1 MDGTSVQQAARP
13 TSKLVEHEEAAHDKR
28 NWVRLTYRCND
39 RCVFCLDAHTHDGT
53 DREREAIKAQI
64 LDGRAKGATRL
75 ILSGGEPTIHP
86 DYVAF
91 IKLGRAAGYPKI
103 QTVTNGRM
111 FAYPEFLKRCLDA
124 GLSEITFSIHGS
136 NAKIHDALVG
146 TKGAFEQEVRGLRN
160 ALDDGRPIV
169 NIDVCVSRG
178 NVKDLPRIME
188 TFTAMGVREFDLL
201 HVIPFG
207 RAYTEGKETLFY
219 DLEAMRPWLLEAFAW
234 SRRPDMHV
242 WLNRFPPQHLEGFE
256 DLIQDPY
263 KLGDEVRGRKE
274 EYAMLLDE
282 GVPLDCRAPDR
293 CRHCY
298 LEPLCDELDRVREQL
313 AGLGFERVRVDTSA
327 KAPVVYGGDPAS
339 KKRSES
345 RNQVEAEA
353 AASAVVEPGAGQ
365 GQGQAQAE
373 RKRLPVWSPSRPV
386 YRVLPELLDA
396 AGGAVV
402 WIVAPGLREAEEAA
416 RGLPAATG
424 YELELESYAG
434 LGEALDEQGRL
445 WGKPLVSCRVRETE
459 AARTLLELPFGFEV
473 RLELRQRNEAWLR
486 ALESAPSRLTLVQ
499 PTHERLTQS
508 AEEDLDLRGFFAD
521 FRHELPVEG
530 IPACILG
537 RSPRVPPRTLDAA
550 MLDEHGKLE
559 IFRYARRYI
568 EDRFFTKSL
577 RCKECRYDA
586 ECRGLHINHVRA
598 HGYQVIRPVSATS
611 ASATADAPDG
621 TR

>member
-1 MDGTSVQQAARP
+1 MDGTAAQRAARIA
-13 TSKLVEHEEAAHDKR
+13 EHEEAAHDQR

-111 FAYPEFLKRCLDA
+111 FAYPEFLQRCLDA

-136 NAKIHDALVG
+136 TPKIHDALVG
-146 TKGAFEQEVRGLRN
+146 TKGAFEQEVQGLRN
-160 ALDDGRPIV
+160 ALADGRPIV

-188 TFTAMGVREFDLL
+188 RFTAMGVREYDLL

-219 DLEAMRPWLLEAFAW
+219 DLEAMRPYLLEAFAW
-234 SRRPDMHV
+234 SRQPDMHV

-274 EYAMLLDE
+274 EYALLLDE

-298 LEPLCDELDRVREQL
+298 LEPLCDTLEDVRGVL
-313 AGLGFERVRVDTSA
+313 AGREFARVRVDTSA
-327 KAPVVYGGDPAS
+327 EAPVVYGGDPAS

-353 AASAVVEPGAGQ
+353 AASAVVEPGAERGAGQ
-365 GQGQAQAE
+365 G
-373 RKRLPVWSPSRPV
+373 RRLPLWSPARPK
-386 YRVLPELLDA
+386 YSPLPELVEL
-396 AGGAVV
+396 AGGAVL
-402 WIVAPGLREAEEAA
+402 WIVAPDLQAAEQAA
-416 RGLPAATG
+416 AKLPAATAI
-424 YELELESYAG
+424 ELELGDYEG
-434 LGEALDEQGRL
+434 LGAALDEDGRL
-445 WGKPLVSCRVRETE
+445 WGKPLVACRVREVE
-459 AARTLLELPFGFEV
+459 AAKALLGLPRGFEV
-473 RLELRQRNEAWLR
+473 QLELRRANEAWLR
-486 ALESAPSRLTLVQ
+486 SLETAPARLALVQ
-499 PTHERLTQS
+499 PTHERLTAS
-508 AEEDLDLRGFFAD
+508 AEEDVDLSSFFAG
-521 FRHELPVEG
+521 FRLEVPVEG
-530 IPACILG
+530 VPACVLG
-537 RSPRVPPRTLDAA
+537 RVPRAPAVTLDAA
-550 MLDEHGKLE
+550 MLDDDGKLE
-559 IFRYARRYI
+559 IFRYAKRYVL
-568 EDRFFTKSL
+568 DRFFTKSL
-577 RCKECRYDA
+577 RCKECRFEGD
-586 ECRGLHINHVRA
+586 CRGLHINYVRA
-598 HGYQVIRPVSATS
+598 HGYGVMQPVTDDDALSSAT
-611 ASATADAPDG
+611 
-621 TR
+621 

>member
-1 MDGTSVQQAARP
+1 MDMTAAQRATQGSAQRADQRAARIA
-13 TSKLVEHEEAAHDKR
+13 EHEQAAHDQR

-111 FAYPEFLKRCLDA
+111 FAYPEFLQRCLDA

-136 NAKIHDALVG
+136 TAKIHDALVG
-146 TKGAFEQEVRGLRN
+146 TKGAFEQELRGLHN
-160 ALDDGRPIV
+160 ALADGRPIV

-178 NVKDLPRIME
+178 NVKDLPRIMD

-219 DLEAMRPWLLEAFAW
+219 DLEAMRPYLLEAFAYA
-234 SRRPDMHV
+234 RKPDMHV

-274 EYAMLLDE
+274 EYALLLDE

-298 LEPLCDELDRVREQL
+298 LEPLCDALDGVRGQL
-313 AGLGFERVRVDTSA
+313 AGLEFSRVRVDTTME
-327 KAPVVYGGDPAS
+327 APVVYGGDPAS

-353 AASAVVEPGAGQ
+353 AAAAVVEPGGQ
-365 GQGQAQAE
+365 GE
-373 RKRLPVWSPSRPV
+373 RKRLPVWSPTRPV
-386 YRVLPELLDA
+386 YRPLPELIEA
-396 AGGAVV
+396 AGGTVV
-402 WIVAPGLREAEEAA
+402 WIVAPDLAAAETAA
-416 RGLPAATG
+416 RALPAARAF
-424 YELELESYAG
+424 ELELEVYDG
-434 LGEALDEQGRL
+434 LATAIDEHGQL
-445 WGKPLVSCRVRETE
+445 WGRPLVACR
-459 AARTLLELPFGFEV
+459 ARDTDTARALLDLPFPFEV
-473 RLELRQRNEAWLR
+473 RLELRRDAEPWLR
-486 ALESAPSRLTLVQ
+486 SLPSAPARLALVQ

-508 AEEDLDLRGFFAD
+508 AEEDLDLPAFFAE
-521 FRHELPVEG
+521 FQLPVPVEG

-537 RSPRVPPRTLDAA
+537 RPPRVPPATLDGA

-559 IFRYARRYI
+559 IFRYAKRYVL
-568 EDRFFTKSL
+568 DRFYTKSL
-577 RCKECRYDA
+577 RCKACRYDG

-598 HGYQVIRPVSATS
+598 YGYGVMQPVPVVPPLHPGAT
-611 ASATADAPDG
+611 DG
-621 TR
+621 

>member
-1 MDGTSVQQAARP
+1 MDGTLAARAARIA
-13 TSKLVEHEEAAHDKR
+13 EHEQAAHDQR

-53 DREREAIKAQI
+53 DRERAAIKAQI

-91 IKLGRAAGYPKI
+91 IKLGRRAGYPKI

-111 FAYPEFLKRCLDA
+111 FAYPEFLQRCLDA
-124 GLSEITFSIHGS
+124 GLGEITFSIHGS

-146 TKGAFEQEVRGLRN
+146 TKGAFDQELRGLHN
-160 ALDDGRPIV
+160 ALADGRPIV

-178 NVKDLPRIME
+178 NVKDLPRILE

-219 DLEAMRPWLLEAFAW
+219 DLEAMRPWLLEAFAYA
-234 SRRPDMHV
+234 RKPDMHV

-274 EYAMLLDE
+274 EYALLLDE

-298 LEPLCDELDRVREQL
+298 LEPLCDTLDGVRAQL
-313 AGLGFERVRVDTSA
+313 AGRSFERVRVEPTA
-327 KAPVVYGGDPAS
+327 EAPVVYGGDPAS

-353 AASAVVEPGAGQ
+353 AASAVVEPGGAQ
-365 GQGQAQAE
+365 GHAERERAQE
-373 RKRLPVWSPSRPV
+373 RKRLPVWSPARPV
-386 YRVLPELLDA
+386 YRPLPEVIEA

-402 WIVAPGLREAEEAA
+402 WVVAPGLAEAEAA
-416 RGLPAATG
+416 VRGLPAATG
-424 YELELESYAG
+424 LELELAGYAG
-434 LGEALDEQGRL
+434 LAEALDEHGRL
-445 WGKPLVSCRVRETE
+445 WGKPLLACHVREHE
-459 AARTLLELPFGFEV
+459 AAQELLALPFGFEV
-473 RLELRQRNEAWLR
+473 RLELRRSNEAWLR
-486 ALESAPSRLTLVQ
+486 SRGEAPARLALVQ

-508 AEEDLDLRGFFAD
+508 AEEDLDLPAFFAD
-521 FRHELPVEG
+521 FGLEVPVEG
-530 IPACILG
+530 VPACILG
-537 RSPRVPPRTLDAA
+537 RAPRVPPPTLDGA
-550 MLDEHGKLE
+550 MLDEGGKLE

-568 EDRFFTKSL
+568 KDRFYTKSL
-577 RCKECRYDA
+577 RCKACRYDG
-586 ECRGLHINHVRA
+586 ECGGLHINHVRA
-598 HGYQVIRPVSATS
+598 HGYGVMQPVVGPA
-611 ASATADAPDG
+611 AGGGDV
-621 TR
+621 

>member
-1 MDGTSVQQAARP
+1 MDGTSVQSAARP
-13 TSKLVEHEEAAHDKR
+13 TAKAVEHEQAAHDKR

-64 LDGRAKGATRL
+64 LDGREKGATRL

-86 DYVAF
+86 DYVGF

-111 FAYPEFLKRCLDA
+111 FAYPEFLGRCLDA
-124 GLSEITFSIHGS
+124 GLDEITFSIHGS

-146 TKGAFEQEVRGLRN
+146 TKGAFEQEVQGLRN
-160 ALDDGRPIV
+160 ALADGRPII

-178 NVKDLPRIME
+178 NVKDLPRILE
-188 TFTAMGVREFDLL
+188 TFTEMGVREFDLL

-234 SRRPDMHV
+234 SRKPDMHV

-274 EYAMLLDE
+274 EYALLLDE

-298 LEPLCDELDRVREQL
+298 LEPLCDELDGVRAQL
-313 AGLGFERVRVDTSA
+313 AELSFERVRVDTTA
-327 KAPVVYGGDPAS
+327 EAPVVYGGDPAS

-353 AASAVVEPGAGQ
+353 AASAVVEPGGGQ
-365 GQGQAQAE
+365 GE
-373 RKRLPVWSPSRPV
+373 RRRLPVWSPTRPV
-386 YRVLPELLDA
+386 YRPLPELIA
-396 AGGAVV
+396 GAGGAVA
-402 WIVAPGLREAEEAA
+402 WIVAPGLAEAEQAA
-416 RGLPAATG
+416 RKLPGVTG
-424 YELELESYAG
+424 FELELDDYTG
-434 LGEALDEQGRL
+434 VGEALDEQGRI
-445 WGKPLVSCRVRETE
+445 WGQPLVACLVRDAEV
-459 AARTLLELPFGFEV
+459 ARSLLDLPFAFEV
-473 RLELRQRNEAWLR
+473 RLELRRSNEAWLR
-486 ALESAPSRLTLVQ
+486 SLTAAPARLVLVQ
-499 PTHERLTQS
+499 PTHERLTES
-508 AEEDLDLRGFFAD
+508 AEEDLDLPAFFAD
-521 FRHELPVEG
+521 VRHEFPVEG
-530 IPACILG
+530 VPACILG
-537 RSPRVPPRTLDAA
+537 RSPRVPPPTLDGA
-550 MLDEHGKLE
+550 MLDDHGKLE
-559 IFRYARRYI
+559 IFRYARRYVL
-568 EDRFFTKSL
+568 DRFYTKSL
-577 RCKECRYDA
+577 RCKSCRH
-586 ECRGLHINHVRA
+586 EGQCRGLHINYVRA
-598 HGYQVIRPVSATS
+598 HGYAAMQPV
-611 ASATADAPDG
+611 G
-621 TR
+621 

>member
-1 MDGTSVQQAARP
+1 MDGTAAQRAARIA
-13 TSKLVEHEEAAHDKR
+13 EHEEAAHDQR

-86 DYVAF
+86 DFVAF

-111 FAYPEFLKRCLDA
+111 FAYPEFLGRCLDA

-136 NAKIHDALVG
+136 TPKIHDALVG
-146 TKGAFEQEVRGLRN
+146 TKGAFEQEVQGLRN
-160 ALDDGRPIV
+160 ALADGRPIV

-188 TFTAMGVREFDLL
+188 TFTGMGVREYDLL

-219 DLEAMRPWLLEAFAW
+219 DLEAMRPYLLEAFGW
-234 SRRPDMHV
+234 SRKPDMHV

-274 EYAMLLDE
+274 EYALLLEE

-298 LEPLCDELDRVREQL
+298 LEPLCDTLDGVREQL
-313 AGLGFERVRVDTSA
+313 AGLDFARVRVDTSA
-327 KAPVVYGGDPAS
+327 EAPVVYGGDPAS

-353 AASAVVEPGAGQ
+353 AASAVVVEPGAGQ
-365 GQGQAQAE
+365 GGA
-373 RKRLPVWSPSRPV
+373 RRLPLWSPARPT
-386 YRVLPELLDA
+386 YRPLPQLIEA
-396 AGGAVV
+396 AGGAAGGVAL
-402 WIVAPGLREAEEAA
+402 WIVAPTLVEAEQAA
-416 RGLPAATG
+416 RELPAVNAL
-424 YELELESYAG
+424 ELELDDYSA
-434 LGEALDEQGRL
+434 LAAALDDDGQL
-445 WGKPLVSCRVRETE
+445 WGRPLTACRVRDVET
-459 AARTLLELPFGFEV
+459 ARALLELPFAFEV
-473 RLELRQRNEAWLR
+473 RLELRRASEPWLR
-486 ALESAPSRLTLVQ
+486 SIAAAPARLALVQ

-508 AEEDLDLRGFFAD
+508 AEQDLELPAFFAD
-521 FRHELPVEG
+521 FRLGVPVEG
-530 IPACILG
+530 VPACILG
-537 RSPRVPPRTLDAA
+537 RAPRVPPATLDAA
-550 MLDEHGKLE
+550 MLDEDGRLE
-559 IFRYARRYI
+559 IFRYAKRYVS
-568 EDRFFTKSL
+568 DRFHTKSL
-577 RCKECRYDA
+577 RCKGCVHDG

-598 HGYQVIRPVSATS
+598 HGYGVMQPVTE
-611 ASATADAPDG
+611 G
-621 TR
+621 